1 MGNNIWAPS
10 CQNELYH
17 FGVKGMRWGVR
28 KAARYS
34 DGSYGRDGKRIQRA
48 RAIASKGGSQHY
60 QKALNRLD
68 TIAANVDADRQV
80 SSYSGYRK
88 MSRLLTKS
96 DKAFDSGNMA
106 KYDKITSKYEKTS
119 KKYKEITG
127 RQAATYEAA
136 KKLSRDLI
144 KEASSKGYTVS
155 SAKTL
160 GLTRRG
166 QNLITSGILVGG
178 IPGGLSSAASGAY
191 SAGYRN
197 RKLRNDA
204 SWNSD
209 HYFELSGRKY
219 SEAKGGNYNPYTYKK
234 NQYSVKS
241 SRRR

>member
-1 MGNNIWAPS
+1 MRNYIWVPS
-10 CQNELYH
+10 YQPELYH
-17 FGVKGMRWGVR
+17 HGIKGMKWGVR
-28 KAARYS
+28 KQTRYS
-34 DGSYGRDGKRIQRA
+34 DGSYGRDGKRIQKA
-48 RAIASKGGSQHY
+48 RVIASKGGARHY

-68 TIAANVDADRQV
+68 RIAADVDADRQV
-80 SSYSGYRK
+80 TSYSGYRK

-96 DKAFDSGNMA
+96 DKVFDSGNMP
-106 KYDKITSKYEKTS
+106 KYDKVIDKYERAS
-119 KKYKEITG
+119 KKYKEKTG

-136 KKLSRDLI
+136 KKLSNDLI
-144 KEASSKGYTVS
+144 KEANAKGYTVS

-166 QNLITSGILVGG
+166 QNLITSGIIVGG
-178 IPGGLSSAASGAY
+178 IPGGLNSAASGAV

-234 NQYSVKS
+234 KQYSVTS
-241 SRRR
+241 NRRR